1 MQLIQHTLLIF
12 LTQETILHFN
22 NQEHFSKL
30 YITISAFKPLQLLF
44 TLILHRHGIANV
56 RSDESSYRHY
66 LSMMFKVITVSAT
79 HKTRVL
85 HV

>member
-1 MQLIQHTLLIF
+1 MQLIQHTLLIV

-56 RSDESSYRHY
+56 RSDESSISTNIHNERIKAECIPSYI
-66 LSMMFKVITVSAT
+66 SENGV
-79 HKTRVL
+79 
-85 HV
+85 